1 MPTPCPALLPPHA
14 LLLDFD
20 GLLADYDHRRH
31 LRHLADVAGCDP
43 ARIDQVLRAEGLEL
57 AHARGELDGDALLQA
72 LNARLGS
79 QLSATDWQTAR
90 CRASPLRRETCAL
103 LERLRTGTRLAV
115 LTNNGP
121 LSVAAIATLL
131 PQLTVLSSAALG
143 VRKPDPAIYVAAARQ
158 LGCEPART
166 LFVDHLFRNVQ
177 GARSAGLHA
186 DTAHHTQS
194 LRRVLRRH
202 HLL

>member
-1 MPTPCPALLPPHA
+1 MIPMIHA

-20 GLLADYDHRRH
+20 GLLADYDHPRH
-31 LRHLADVAGCDP
+31 LRHLADAAGCMP
-43 ARIDQVLRAEGLEL
+43 AQVDELLRGEGLEL

-79 QLSATDWQTAR
+79 RLSAADWFAAR
-90 CRASPLRRETCAL
+90 THASSLRRDTLAL
-103 LERLRTGTRLAV
+103 LQRLPPDIRVAV

-121 LSVAAIATLL
+121 LSVAAIAALL
-131 PQLTVLSSAALG
+131 PGTDVLCSATLG
-143 VRKPDPAIYVAAARQ
+143 VRKPDPRIYLAAAER
-158 LGCEPART
+158 LGSAPART
-166 LFVDHLFRNVQ
+166 LFIDHLFRNVQ

-194 LRRVLRRH
+194 LRRVLRRW